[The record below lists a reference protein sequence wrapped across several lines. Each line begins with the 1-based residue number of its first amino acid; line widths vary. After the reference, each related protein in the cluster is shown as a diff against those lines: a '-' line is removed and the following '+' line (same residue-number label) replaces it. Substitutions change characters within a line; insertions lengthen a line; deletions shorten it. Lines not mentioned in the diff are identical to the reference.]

1 MSRYVKTFKDKERDE
16 DKINILMSSRIDDK
30 KLLEKYKTIWTEIK
44 NFKNIELNSL
54 PIYDEKY
61 IKTKTRT
68 YSDKVTLK

>member
-54 PIYDEKY
+54 PIYDKKY